1 MNLFYVRLNKC
12 VLFNNKQNGM
22 ASIKMKVHTV
32 QHSTFKINKFLKCKQ
47 ITQIYVSVSSQ
58 TKKTCTSIKF
68 LIFALY
74 SKRYVKNVRSLF

>member
-22 ASIKMKVHTV
+22 ASIKMKVQVHTV

-47 ITQIYVSVSSQ
+47 TDYRNICQRQFS
-58 TKKTCTSIKF
+58 
-68 LIFALY
+68 
-74 SKRYVKNVRSLF
+74 N